1 MAIRTEQE
9 RLERLLLGQEIL
21 MSDIHL
27 LLAEEQK
34 QDDLIRALV
43 RSATGSDP
51 VRIRGLDPD
60 RVFDLDSIKALCI
73 RYRLRFLPGKLYKGS
88 IHNQA
93 VHAIRRLE
101 RKAET
106 PLSGFLFMAPS
117 TQFKLCDSEVDPLL
131 FVPLGDDRFY
141 LVHKWGN
148 DLDRARAILNWP
160 FRSAIHLATMV
171 VLVGIVLAMLVPT
184 SLISMDPQ
192 AGFWGAHRIIMMFWT
207 VMVCASFTVFGWFAF
222 FGQFSTEAWNSR
234 YFN

>member
-1 MAIRTEQE
+1 
-9 RLERLLLGQEIL
+9 
-21 MSDIHL
+21 
-27 LLAEEQK
+27 
-34 QDDLIRALV
+34 
-43 RSATGSDP
+43 
-51 VRIRGLDPD
+51 
-60 RVFDLDSIKALCI
+60 
-73 RYRLRFLPGKLYKGS
+73 
-88 IHNQA
+88 

-234 YFN
+234 YFNRSGPLLGTELGCRSLSGIRHRQALRNHCFNASRLVGTSRLKALRISLRKVGASALLILSNTSW